1 MSEPAVF
8 ADAAALIRAG
18 QYEQAVN
25 LLQAAVPDL
34 PAEYRRKAHSY
45 TGLACYF
52 GGQWSDALGHFMLA
66 ANGSQVPE
74 DHFNQAMAQVR
85 LGDIEGAH
93 ASWQRVF
100 DLSYTHQDA
109 PQTSSF
115 FEKKLMFAQLL
126 RDAGACDTRG
136 LDLLERQLMG
146 FYTNYRI
153 TDASYWLMRGVPAFQ
168 DVLQTTR
175 DYYRAMGKPEA
186 EWQALCDA
194 IGDKVD
200 EAGVADIA
208 EVRNYSEK

>member
-18 QYEQAVN
+18 QYAQAVN

-34 PAEYRRKAHSY
+34 PAEYQRKAHSH

-52 GGQWSDALGHFMLA
+52 GGHWSDALGHFMLA

-93 ASWQRVF
+93 ASWQRAF

-109 PQTSSF
+109 PESSTF

-126 RDAGACDTRG
+126 RDAGACDARG

-175 DYYRAMGKPEA
+175 DYYRAMGRPEA

-200 EAGVADIA
+200 EAGVACIA
-208 EVRNYSEK
+208 EMRGYGET

>member
-18 QYEQAVN
+18 QYAQAVN

-34 PAEYRRKAHSY
+34 PAEYQRKAHSH

-52 GGQWSDALGHFMLA
+52 GGHWSDALGHFMLA

-93 ASWQRVF
+93 ASWQRAF

-109 PQTSSF
+109 PESSTF

-126 RDAGACDTRG
+126 RDAGACDARG

-175 DYYRAMGKPEA
+175 DYYRAMGRPEA

-200 EAGVADIA
+200 EAGVACIA
-208 EVRNYSEK
+208 EMREYGET